1 MAPGPTG
8 AEYAKDWGVGGTSY
22 VINKGGSGYSYTHLV
37 HPNFMDYADK
47 DGHWYDSTCR
57 PDAPAEVVLAYQQ
70 AHPVRFVETGDPV
83 PVAEAAVDPRVLME
97 AARDAMVLPTGTIH
111 WNPSLQG
118 SGATVVNM
126 STFVWVENS
135 TTAVQVLAE
144 IPAINTWA
152 QIDATMAKL
161 TLTADDAVQKEP
173 APTTAPPT
181 PPA

>member
-1 MAPGPTG
+1 M
-8 AEYAKDWGVGGTSY
+8 
-22 VINKGGSGYSYTHLV
+22 
-37 HPNFMDYADK
+37 
-47 DGHWYDSTCR
+47 
-57 PDAPAEVVLAYQQ
+57 
-70 AHPVRFVETGDPV
+70 RFVETGDPV

-126 STFVWVENS
+126 PTFVWVENS

-152 QIDATMAKL
+152 QIDATMAEL
-161 TLTADDAVQKEP
+161 TLTADDAVQEGTCTDNGTP
-173 APTTAPPT
+173 YRAGMTTSSCSIIFHRSSAKRLKPSRPGRHRPPRPC
-181 PPA
+181 PPRP